1 MIVHFPKFHE
11 VSVFI
16 IHTKTF
22 LLTPESDYEIYVRPQ
37 VKPKKKELER
47 VGRSNNIAL
56 EHFGL
61 ILLPRRWSEHF
72 TPCTHPLSQSGNDSD
87 FFLKKKQI
95 QKSLRHSGPA
105 RPP

>member
-22 LLTPESDYEIYVRPQ
+22 LLIPESDYEIYVRPQ

-47 VGRSNNIAL
+47 VGRSNNIGA
-56 EHFGL
+56 F
-61 ILLPRRWSEHF
+61 WSHTTASAMF
-72 TPCTHPLSQSGNDSD
+72 QTFYTLY
-87 FFLKKKQI
+87 
-95 QKSLRHSGPA
+95 
-105 RPP
+105 PPFVPVRE

>member
-47 VGRSNNIAL
+47 VGRSNNIGA
-56 EHFGL
+56 F
-61 ILLPRRWSEHF
+61 WSH
-72 TPCTHPLSQSGNDSD
+72 TNA
-87 FFLKKKQI
+87 
-95 QKSLRHSGPA
+95 PA
-105 RPP
+105 MFQTFYTLYPPFVPVRE